1 MESSSPGGLR
11 RKCVHL
17 GTVDRAALEKI
28 RQELELPSDALA
40 VRVAIRRLAERLGQP
55 AVLSDGVKGKSY
67 A

>member
-1 MESSSPGGLR
+1 
-11 RKCVHL
+11 VHL

-28 RQELELPSDALA
+28 REELELPSDALA